1 MKLLNQGLS
10 PFVKLMMTIA
20 ILMACFT
27 FTVLVSGVILIFNPD
42 IQSSFSGMLFMQ
54 GLSSF
59 LLFGLATGA
68 HVLFFERDLFAV
80 MPKPKSGLML
90 AVAVILP
97 IVCIPTVDWLNNWND
112 TWHFAGE
119 EAWRALQKTTSE
131 EAAFLMSVDSIPAF
145 LATVFVMAVMPAV
158 LEELFFRGILQRLFT
173 SWFKNA
179 FWAIILTSIIFSL
192 CHGELFSFV
201 PRVLLAIVLG
211 SLFFF
216 SGNLWYSILAHF
228 MNNFAN
234 CLFVYF
240 SNKGVI
246 ASQDSATY
254 SQSPVLIAL
263 SLILIVL
270 FFFFAFRKHFRQ
282 RNLGT
287 QELSKR

>member
-27 FTVLVSGVILIFNPD
+27 FAVLVSVIIQLFNPE
-42 IQSSFSGMLFMQ
+42 IQNSFSGMLVLQ
-54 GLSSF
+54 AVSSF

-68 HVLFFERDLFAV
+68 YVLFFERDLFAV

-97 IVCIPTVDWLNNWND
+97 VVCIPTEDLLLQWND

-119 EAWRALQKTTSE
+119 EVWRELQKASSDE
-131 EAAFLMSVDSIPAF
+131 SDLLVSADSIPAF

-179 FWAIILTSIIFSL
+179 FWAIILTSVIFSL
-192 CHGELFSFV
+192 FHGELFYFM
-201 PRVLLAIVLG
+201 PLAFASIVLG

-228 MNNFAN
+228 MNNFVS
-234 CLFVYF
+234 CLFDF
-240 SNKGVI
+240 LSNKGVI
-246 ASQDSATY
+246 ASQDSETY

-270 FFFFAFRKHFRQ
+270 FFFFALRKHLRQ
-282 RNLGT
+282 RHLGT
-287 QELSKR
+287 KELSE